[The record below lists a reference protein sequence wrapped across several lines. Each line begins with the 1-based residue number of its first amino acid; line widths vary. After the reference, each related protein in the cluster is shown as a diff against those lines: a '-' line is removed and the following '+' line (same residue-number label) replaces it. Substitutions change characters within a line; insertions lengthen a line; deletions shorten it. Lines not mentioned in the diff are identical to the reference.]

1 MRIGIVGTGMVGSA
15 TAYALALLGVG
26 SGIVLVDANEALARA
41 HAEDISHATPFAETI
56 GVRAGSYR
64 DLAGVGIV
72 VISAGVS
79 QKPGETRPELL
90 TRNAEVFK
98 AVVSEVMEAA
108 PDAILLIATNPVDVM
123 TLAAQRIS
131 GLPAHRVIGSGTI
144 LDTARFRTLLGR
156 HLGIAP
162 KSVHA
167 YVIGEHG
174 DTEVAVWS
182 SAMAGSLPVRA
193 FAGQVDRP
201 IDDAVRE
208 RITTEV
214 REAAYRIIE
223 GKGATYYGI
232 GAGIARIAEAISEN
246 ENAVLTV
253 SIVAQSVEGI
263 DATPLSLPR
272 IVGAEG
278 VSAALLPDLDAH
290 ERDALRRSAET
301 IHAMASEMRL

>member
-1 MRIGIVGTGMVGSA
+1 MVGSA
-15 TAYALALLGVG
+15 AAYALALLGVG
-26 SGIVLVDANEALARA
+26 SEIVLVDANAALAMA
-41 HAEDISHATPFAETI
+41 HAEDIAHATPFAETI
-56 GVRAGSYR
+56 GVRAGSYE
-64 DLAGVGIV
+64 DLAGARIV

-79 QKPGETRPELL
+79 QKPGETRPQLL

-98 AVVSEVMEAA
+98 TVVGEVMRAA

-123 TLAAQRIS
+123 TLATQRIS

-156 HLGIAP
+156 RLGIAP

-193 FAGQVDRP
+193 FAEQVGRP
-201 IDDAVRE
+201 IDDSVRE
-208 RITTEV
+208 QVTADV
-214 REAAYRIIE
+214 RDAAYRIIE

-232 GAGIARIAEAISEN
+232 GAGIARIAHAIVEN

-253 SIVAQSVEGI
+253 SIVARSVEGF
-263 DATPLSLPR
+263 DAVPLSLPR

-278 VSAALLPDLDAH
+278 VRAALVPDLDDG
-290 ERDALRRSAET
+290 ERAALRRSAEA